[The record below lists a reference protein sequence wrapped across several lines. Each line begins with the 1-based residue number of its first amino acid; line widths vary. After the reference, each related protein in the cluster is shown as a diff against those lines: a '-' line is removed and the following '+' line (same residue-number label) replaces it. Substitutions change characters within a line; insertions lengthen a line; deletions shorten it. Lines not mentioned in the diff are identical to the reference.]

1 MHIHILTCDPKR
13 DLTCV
18 PVFLRLIPDLSR
30 DADSGQG
37 AELRIA
43 GLLRQVCACAR
54 VVASRARN
62 TRVGACGAHARSCGD
77 KPRIH
82 VCVCVCVCVFGR
94 GRACVCL
101 RLQGLPVEQIKS
113 SPKACR
119 AFEQLLV
126 RNAQQL
132 RDGRPPPAG
141 GQHTMPMSCMRAC
154 LCDDGA
160 HTYTPKTHFPAHE
173 PIC

>member
-1 MHIHILTCDPKR
+1 MLTAAKA
-13 DLTCV
+13 
-18 PVFLRLIPDLSR
+18 LSF
-30 DADSGQG
+30 
-37 AELRIA
+37 
-43 GLLRQVCACAR
+43 
-54 VVASRARN
+54 ASPGFSDRFVRARASLP
-62 TRVGACGAHARSCGD
+62 RAHATHASVRAVRMPGPAVTS
-77 KPRIH
+77 PEYM
-82 VCVCVCVCVFGR
+82 CVCVCVFGR